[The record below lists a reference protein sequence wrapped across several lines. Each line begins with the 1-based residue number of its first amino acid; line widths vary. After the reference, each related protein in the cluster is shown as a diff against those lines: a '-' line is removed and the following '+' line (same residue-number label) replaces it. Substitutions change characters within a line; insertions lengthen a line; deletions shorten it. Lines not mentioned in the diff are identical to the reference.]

1 MKLGIL
7 AGEASGDLLGH
18 GLITALQSSY
28 PELSVTGIGGP
39 AMIKAGCHSFYE
51 MERLSVMGFYEPLM
65 RIGELI
71 RMRSGLMRHFI
82 ANKLDVFV
90 GIDSPDFNLG
100 LEIKLRKAGIP
111 VIHYVSPSVW
121 AWRQKRIH
129 KIAKATDLVLTLFPF
144 EVDFYQKHHVPARF
158 VGHPLAD
165 LIPLEIDKLAARQRL
180 QLDPNKV
187 YIALLPGSRR
197 NELKNMGELF
207 IAAAKKCLQQ
217 NSNIQFITSAANVMR
232 AAEFKTMC
240 ERLAPDL
247 PIHFFVSKSHDVM
260 AASDVVLVT
269 SGTATLETML
279 FKRPMAIVYR
289 IGNITFQIAKR
300 LIKLPFIGLPNLLAK
315 QSLVPEFIQDAATPD
330 ALAYALLDYLHHPE
344 KAHALEKAFLDIHQ
358 QLRCH
363 ANEQAANA
371 VKDVVDRTIKA
382 INI

>member
-7 AGEASGDLLGH
+7 AGEASGDLLGQ
-18 GLITALQSSY
+18 GLITALQPSY
-28 PELSVTGIGGP
+28 PELNVTGVGGS
-39 AMIKAGCHSFYE
+39 AMIKAGCHSLYD

-71 RMRSGLMRHFI
+71 RMRSGLIKHFM
-82 ANKLDVFV
+82 ANKPDVFV

-121 AWRQKRIH
+121 AWRQYRIH
-129 KIAKATDLVLTLFPF
+129 KIAKAADLVLTLFPF
-144 EVDFYQKHHVPARF
+144 EVDFYQKYDVAARF

-165 LIPLEIDKLAARQRL
+165 LIPLDIDKLAARKRL
-180 QLDPNKV
+180 QLDPQV
-187 YIALLPGSRR
+187 TYVALLPGSRR
-197 NELKNMGELF
+197 HELKNMGELF
-207 IAAAKKCLQQ
+207 AASAKKCLQQ
-217 NSNIQFITSAANVMR
+217 NPAIQFITSAVNAAR
-232 AAEFKTMC
+232 DAEFKTLC
-240 ERLAPDL
+240 EGL
-247 PIHFFVSKSHDVM
+247 PMHFFAGKSHDVM

-279 FKRPMAIVYR
+279 FKRPMVIVYR

-300 LIKLPFIGLPNLLAK
+300 LITLPFIGLPNLLAK

-330 ALAYALLDYLHHPE
+330 AIAHALLDYLDHPE
-344 KAHALEKAFLDIHQ
+344 KALALEKAFLDIHQ

-363 ANEQAANA
+363 ANEQAAKA
-371 VKDVVDRTIKA
+371 VRYI
-382 INI
+382 INKNI

>member
-1 MKLGIL
+1 
-7 AGEASGDLLGH
+7 
-18 GLITALQSSY
+18 
-28 PELSVTGIGGP
+28 
-39 AMIKAGCHSFYE
+39 
-51 MERLSVMGFYEPLM
+51 MGFYEPLM
-65 RIGELI
+65 RLGELI
-71 RMRSGLMRHFI
+71 RMRSGLIKHFM
-82 ANKLDVFV
+82 ANKPDVFV

-121 AWRQKRIH
+121 AWRQRRIH

-144 EVDFYQKHHVPARF
+144 EVDFYEKHNVPARF

-165 LIPLEIDKLAARQRL
+165 LIPLDIDKRAARERL
-180 QLDPNKV
+180 QLDPHV
-187 YIALLPGSRR
+187 TYIALLPGSRR

-207 IAAAKKCLQQ
+207 VAAAKKCLRE
-217 NSNIQFITSAANVMR
+217 NPSIRFMTSAVNATR
-232 AAEFKTMC
+232 DAEFKTLC
-240 ERLAPDL
+240 EGL
-247 PIHFFVSKSHDVM
+247 PMDFFVGRSHDVM

-330 ALAYALLDYLHHPE
+330 AIAHALLDFLDHPE
-344 KAHALEKAFLDIHQ
+344 KAQALEKTFLEIHK
-358 QLRCH
+358 QLRCD

-371 VKDVVDRTIKA
+371 VKSLL
-382 INI
+382 NPS